1 MRTLK
6 RVAAIVCSATVLAA
20 VSVTAFI
27 ANAQETVPMKD
38 RTSEL
43 TAGKANIVADQ
54 VYAQPGEKISY
65 SLYVTNNTGFA
76 ISGLAL
82 YYDSRLDAVQNDEL
96 TEIDPVFDTG
106 EITALKGGQN
116 LYQFASL
123 NETVSVVSAGTIG
136 NSNATTEEGKYI
148 TFYFNVPS
156 DAKPGDIFPMD
167 VQITRWLDYE
177 YTSLS
182 YVDVDGW
189 VKIPDETETES
200 TTSSSTTS
208 STTTSS
214 TTTSSTTTSST
225 TTSSTT
231 TSSTTTSDTTT
242 SSTTTS
248 DTTTSSTTTSD
259 TTTSSTTTSDTT
271 TSSTTTSDTTTSSTT
286 TSDTTTSSTTTSD
299 TTTSSDTTSTSTE
312 STTSTSESTDTKPNE
327 TSDNDRNTTLSTPKN
342 TGANPDKVPGTTKAT
357 GAKTGDAGIGAAV
370 AALLVAVGAATVSAV
385 KRKDH

>member
-65 SLYVTNNTGFA
+65 SIYVTNNTGFA
-76 ISGLAL
+76 ISGIAL
-82 YYDSRLDAVQNDEL
+82 YYDSRLDAVQDDEL
-96 TEIDPVFDTG
+96 TEIDPVFDSG

-177 YTSLS
+177 YASLS

-259 TTTSSTTTSDTT
+259 TTTSS
-271 TSSTTTSDTTTSSTT
+271 
-286 TSDTTTSSTTTSD
+286 
-299 TTTSSDTTSTSTE
+299 DTTSTSTE
-312 STTSTSESTDTKPNE
+312 STISTTESTDTKPNE

>member
-189 VKIPDETETES
+189 VKIPDVTETESES
-200 TTSSSTTS
+200 TTSSTTTSSTTTS

-271 TSSTTTSDTTTSSTT
+271 TSSTTTSDTTTSS
-286 TSDTTTSSTTTSD
+286 DTTSS
-299 TTTSSDTTSTSTE
+299 STE
-312 STTSTSESTDTKPNE
+312 STTSTTESTDTKPNE

-370 AALLVAVGAATVSAV
+370 AALLVAVGAATVSAA